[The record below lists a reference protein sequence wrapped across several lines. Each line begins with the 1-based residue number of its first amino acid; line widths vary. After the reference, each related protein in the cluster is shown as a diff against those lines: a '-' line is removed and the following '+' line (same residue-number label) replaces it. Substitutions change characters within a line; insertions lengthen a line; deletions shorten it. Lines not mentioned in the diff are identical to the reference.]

1 MDGRGAGTPGADR
14 AAAYLVAEFRRLGLR
29 PAGDAGGYLQRFEVL
44 TGVRLAPGAAIEV
57 AAPGAP
63 LRTFAGGSDFLP
75 FTFSADG
82 DVTGDVAF
90 AGYGITAAP
99 LGYDDYAG
107 LDVRGK
113 VVVVMT
119 GEPRETDPA
128 GPFRPAEHFH
138 YTELRHKV
146 LNAREHGA
154 AAVVVVENP
163 GRGDRLAALRGT
175 TPSWGI
181 VALSARREIADAVLG
196 PGGLDLAT
204 LRAQIDRT
212 GAPVS
217 RVLPGV
223 RARVRSAL
231 LRDRGATANV
241 VGILPGT
248 DSTLAAEAVV
258 LGAHYD
264 HLGRGSPFS
273 LAPERGDAI
282 HPGAD
287 DNASGTAALLGI
299 AETLTRSGAPR
310 RSVVVVA
317 FSGEELGLLGST
329 HYVGQPAVPLDRTV
343 AMVNLDSVG
352 RLRDGRL
359 HVMGVD
365 TGQGLRAL
373 VEQAGQGVP
382 ALMVLRGDGVGP
394 SDHTAFLNRE
404 RPVAV
409 PLHGSPRR
417 LPPPERH
424 LGQDRRRRAADGHDG
439 RVPGR
444 SRPGRSRRLGRR
456 SSACPEARRA
466 PAPAPPATDPTSGRS
481 PTSATRLTP
490 ASVWAASAQT
500 VPRTGR
506 GSGPATSS
514 CASPES
520 PSGRS
525 TTSCSPSG
533 AGVRATPS
541 RSATSATGPSG
552 PCRPR
557 SRSGDDRRGRGADGR
572 RVLSPTLDRRAMLG
586 LGLAGAAAV
595 LREHVTA
602 RWARAQP
609 GGAAPPGDPRERHL
623 AGLRQL
629 TFGGQN
635 AEAYWDRS
643 GDPAGLSVDPAP
655 LRL

>member
-119 GEPRETDPA
+119 GEPRETDPG

-196 PGGLDLAT
+196 SGGLDLAT

-382 ALMVLRGDGVGP
+382 APMVLRGDGVGP

-404 RPVAV
+404 RPVVFFFTGAHADYHR
-409 PLHGSPRR
+409 PS
-417 LPPPERH
+417 
-424 LGQDRRRRAADGHDG
+424 DTWDKIDADGLRTVTTVAYRLVRALADRDDRPAFV
-439 RVPGR
+439 RVPGGPPR
-444 SRPGRSRRLGRR
+444 AGAGAAGYGPYFGAVPDFGDAPHPGVRLGGVRPDSPADRAGLRAGDVIVRFAGVAVRTLDDLVFALRSRR
-456 SSACPEARRA
+456 
-466 PAPAPPATDPTSGRS
+466 
-481 PTSATRLTP
+481 
-490 ASVWAASAQT
+490 
-500 VPRTGR
+500 
-506 GSGPATSS
+506 
-514 CASPES
+514 
-520 PSGRS
+520 
-525 TTSCSPSG
+525 
-533 AGVRATPS
+533 
-541 RSATSATGPSG
+541 
-552 PCRPR
+552 
-557 SRSGDDRRGRGADGR
+557 
-572 RVLSPTLDRRAMLG
+572 
-586 LGLAGAAAV
+586 
-595 LREHVTA
+595 
-602 RWARAQP
+602 
-609 GGAAPPGDPRERHL
+609 PGDAVEVSYLRDGTERAVQTTL
-623 AGLRQL
+623 EER
-629 TFGGQN
+629 
-635 AEAYWDRS
+635 R
-643 GDPAGLSVDPAP
+643 
-655 LRL
+655 